1 MNQPHPPREWIAA
14 GKKAY
19 GAGDYAAA
27 AEAYAGAAEA
37 LREGGQE
44 LDAAEMDNNRA
55 VSLLQI
61 DQAAGAR
68 EAVRG
73 TAELFAA
80 AGDRKR
86 QAVALANTAAAEEA
100 LGEKERALDLYQ
112 QSADLLAEIGE
123 DQLRAEVMKA
133 ISSLQLRERD
143 TLGALFSMRQGL
155 AEVENP
161 TLVQRLLKRLLELPA
176 KFLPR

>member
-1 MNQPHPPREWIAA
+1 MNAPQTPREWIAA

-19 GAGDYAAA
+19 AAGDYAAA

-37 LREGGQE
+37 LREGGQD
-44 LDAAEMDNNRA
+44 LDAAEMENNRA

-61 DQAAGAR
+61 NRAEGAR

-73 TAELFAA
+73 TAEIFAA
-80 AGDRKR
+80 AGDLKR
-86 QAVALANTAAAEEA
+86 QAIALANTAAAEEG
-100 LGEKERALDLYQ
+100 LGEKERALELYRR
-112 QSADLLAEIGE
+112 SADLLAELGE
-123 DQLRAEVMKA
+123 DQLRAEVMKS
-133 ISSLQLRERD
+133 ISSLQLRDRD
-143 TLGALFSMRQGL
+143 ALGALFSMRRGL

>member
-1 MNQPHPPREWIAA
+1 MSIPQSPQEWIAA

-19 GAGDYAAA
+19 AAGNFAAA
-27 AEAYAGAAEA
+27 AKAYAGAAEA

-61 DQAAGAR
+61 DQAEGAR

-73 TAELFAA
+73 TDQIFAA
-80 AGDRKR
+80 AGDVKR
-86 QAVALANTAAAEEA
+86 QAVALANTAAAEEG
-100 LGEKERALDLYQ
+100 LGEKEQALKLYR
-112 QSADLLAEIGE
+112 QSADLLAELGE
-123 DQLRAEVMKA
+123 DQLHAEVMKA

-176 KFLPR
+176 KFLP